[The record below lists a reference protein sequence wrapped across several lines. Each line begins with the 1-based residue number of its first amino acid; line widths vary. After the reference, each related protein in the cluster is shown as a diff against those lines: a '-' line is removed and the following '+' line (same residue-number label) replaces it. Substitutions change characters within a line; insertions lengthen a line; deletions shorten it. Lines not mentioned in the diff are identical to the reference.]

1 MWRLW
6 LYSNKDLER
15 RTMEYNK
22 DKRTE
27 RLLGKRAFFKNDWG
41 SVEDP
46 SIIKIFYADNHC

>member
-6 LYSNKDLER
+6 LYFNKDLER

-27 RLLGKRAFFKNDWG
+27 RLLSKSELFKNDWG

-46 SIIKIFYADNHC
+46 FII